1 MSHSRA
7 MMGDSKPLKWDT
19 AIKLICWVFSI
30 EPAPF
35 VFSVLSLLLFAV
47 WSEGVDPWY
56 CSLPS
61 LFPMPR
67 AGAET
72 FPWCFSVA
80 GALRSPC
87 FAWLS
92 VNCLAQPDSIHSFT
106 FVCALC
112 LCLSFGHTWVV
123 IVFLSLL
130 SVKMAMLQWNCQSFG
145 RET

>member
-1 MSHSRA
+1 
-7 MMGDSKPLKWDT
+7 MGNSKPLKWDT

-35 VFSVLSLLLFAV
+35 VFSILSLLFFAV
-47 WSEGVDPWY
+47 WSEGVDPWC

-61 LFPMPR
+61 LFPVPG

-72 FPWCFSVA
+72 FPWCSWVA
-80 GALRSPC
+80 GALPSPC

-92 VNCLAQPDSIHSFT
+92 VSYLAHPDSIHSFT
-106 FVCALC
+106 LVCALC
-112 LCLSFGHTWVV
+112 PCLSFGHTWVV

-130 SVKMAMLQWNCQSFG
+130 SAKMAMLQWNCWSFG
-145 RET
+145 